1 MGISCCKQVKVNT
14 EGITRLIADGDKSI
28 LWIKGEKI
36 GSGSFGTVYR
46 AIDVHTANYFAVKCI
61 SLKSKKVNSPK
72 LIKLIQK
79 EVNILKSLEHPNIIK
94 YYQTDLDI
102 ESNEIN
108 IIIEYASKGNLQSFV
123 SEFKPLSNKILQK
136 FIREILY
143 ALSYMHSKGVIH
155 RDLKCAN
162 ILISE
167 DSSIKLSDFGLSKII
182 ESTLIESEIAG
193 SLNWMAPEILSNG
206 LETNENNENFTDVKK
221 YKGYS
226 FPADIWSLGCTVI
239 EMMTGSPP
247 WTDTCKSM
255 KEVLRAIMTQN
266 NFPSIP
272 NCSLDLKDFITKCFI
287 RNPQN
292 RVSADELLNHPFLNE
307 NCSSVVTATVTVL

>member
-46 AIDVHTANYFAVKCI
+46 AIDIETANYFAVKCI
-61 SLKSKKVNSPK
+61 SLKSNKINSSK

-79 EVNILKSLEHPNIIK
+79 EVNILKALEHPNIIK

-102 ESNEIN
+102 ENTEIN

-136 FIREILY
+136 FIREILN

-182 ESTLIESEIAG
+182 ESTLITSEIAG
-193 SLNWMAPEILSNG
+193 SLNWMAPEIFSNE
-206 LETNENNENFTDVKK
+206 LEANENTEIFTGVKK

-226 FPADIWSLGCTVI
+226 FPSDIWSLGCTVI
-239 EMMTGSPP
+239 EMMTANPP

-266 NFPSIP
+266 NFPIIP
-272 NCSLDLKDFITKCFI
+272 TCSLDLKDFITKCFI

-292 RVSADELLNHPFLNE
+292 RPSANELLNHPFLND
-307 NCSSVVTATVTVL
+307 NCLSVVTATVTVL